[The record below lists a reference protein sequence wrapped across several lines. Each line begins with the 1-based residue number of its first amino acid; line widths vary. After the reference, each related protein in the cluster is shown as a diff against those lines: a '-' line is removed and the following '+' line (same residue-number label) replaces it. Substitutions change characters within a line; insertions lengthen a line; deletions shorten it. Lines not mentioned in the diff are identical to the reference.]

1 MSLTQWWE
9 IVGWVVYAAAFALP
23 GWLLGY
29 RQGYVVGV
37 TDGRAKA
44 RKLEEQ
50 R

>member
-1 MSLTQWWE
+1 MTLAQWWE
-9 IVGWVVYAAAFALP
+9 IIGWFIYAALFAVP
-23 GWLLGY
+23 SWMIGY

-37 TDGRAKA
+37 TDGRARA